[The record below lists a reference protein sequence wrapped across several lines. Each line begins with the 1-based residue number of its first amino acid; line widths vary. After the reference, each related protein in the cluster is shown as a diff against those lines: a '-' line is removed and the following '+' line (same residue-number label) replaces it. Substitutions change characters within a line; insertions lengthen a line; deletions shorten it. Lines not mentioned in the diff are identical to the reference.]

1 MDIDRVA
8 TLAETIRREVHK
20 AVVGQDATLDLLLV
34 GLLSDGHVLIEGVP
48 GTAKTMIARCFAATL
63 DLDFGRIQFTPDLM
77 PGDVIGTN
85 IFNFTDSRFVL
96 TKGPVFT
103 RTTSSLTTSSPLQRR
118 PCGTASYSP
127 RARKSKAWTRT
138 GSSSRSST

>member
-1 MDIDRVA
+1 MDMDGVA
-8 TLAETIRREVHK
+8 ALAEAIKGEVHK

-85 IFNFTDSRFVL
+85 IFNFTAL
-96 TKGPVFT
+96 
-103 RTTSSLTTSSPLQRR
+103 
-118 PCGTASYSP
+118 
-127 RARKSKAWTRT
+127 
-138 GSSSRSST
+138 